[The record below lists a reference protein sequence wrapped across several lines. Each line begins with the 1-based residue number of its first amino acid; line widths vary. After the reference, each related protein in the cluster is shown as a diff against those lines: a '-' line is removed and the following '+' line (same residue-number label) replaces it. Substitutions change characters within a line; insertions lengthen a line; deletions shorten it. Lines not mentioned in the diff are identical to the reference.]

1 MQGIGQ
7 LLWKLREKEGIRQ
20 KQLCLGISSVSK
32 YARIEADQQEI
43 DFFLIDRIMGRL
55 GKSVERLTYILP
67 RDIYNIYE
75 LRQEI
80 QQKICQKKWE
90 EAKQCLLEYEKNK
103 RAKEPLHQQF
113 IEQEYAQILEKENS
127 NAEFIGLLR
136 QERASLLELES
147 DYKVSFKNYRLFD
160 HVVRNF
166 EIDAELIR
174 RTRNAA
180 KLTQEGLS
188 EDICAQETLARIENG
203 NQKPRSGN
211 LRQMMEKMGRS
222 GDRIETGI
230 QVEEY
235 ETLELKIEFSKFIHR
250 KEYGNAEKVLSK
262 IEEKLDCNL
271 MKNYQYIETE
281 RVKVKYKENAEY
293 TEQFIKQLKELLA
306 MSLKVEEG
314 QKIEYVL
321 NTEEISILTEMALIY
336 WGEQNYK
343 VALEIYQFL
352 VGQYEKSFIK
362 PVFHILD
369 WGMSMG
375 NYGMALEE
383 LGYFEKAIGVCR
395 ERIQQTLFAGKGGSL
410 HTSLMVEACI
420 LEAQKD
426 VKCKKY
432 FKQDLDLLR
441 LYKMQT
447 NYKLMESYVKTN
459 KIFD

>member
-67 RDIYNIYE
+67 RDIYDIYE

-103 RAKEPLHQQF
+103 RA
-113 IEQEYAQILEKENS
+113 
-127 NAEFIGLLR
+127 
-136 QERASLLELES
+136 
-147 DYKVSFKNYRLFD
+147 
-160 HVVRNF
+160 
-166 EIDAELIR
+166 
-174 RTRNAA
+174 
-180 KLTQEGLS
+180 
-188 EDICAQETLARIENG
+188 
-203 NQKPRSGN
+203 
-211 LRQMMEKMGRS
+211 RS

-314 QKIEYVL
+314 QKMEYVL
-321 NTEEISILTEMALIY
+321 NTEEVSILTEMALIY

-395 ERIQQTLFAGKGGSL
+395 KRIQQTLFAGKGGSL